1 MLASFRKRLARWT
14 LQRQGMDG
22 GGFRLHRRRLYIIPT
37 RLGLVYATMLLAM
50 LLGGLNYGS
59 NPALLFTFLLA
70 AAAWVAMHHAH
81 ANLSGLEGQVEGRS
95 LAAEPAGAVE
105 WHVVLKAPTGS
116 WRVDLELDGPARP
129 GLESPPVIS
138 VAPGQEVHA
147 LWTQPEAASPRRIRL
162 ATRHPLGLFRAW
174 TWLHPATPAP
184 PLAEAAG
191 RRIVVPDGD
200 GAAGW
205 SVDGD
210 GDVVSLR
217 AWRSGEPFRR
227 IAWRASARAGRLVV
241 MERAWTASGT
251 EPLRCPQVRPRMAA
265 PAAADFDRRAL
276 GMALLALG
284 GASLMQL
291 GKVPWLAGLAL
302 PTALAWRWWL
312 ERRSASLPPRWVKL
326 PLAVGAAVA
335 VMVAFRTWNGLA
347 AGSALLT
354 TMAAL
359 KLTETRDRRDLAVL
373 FFLAAFLAYAA
384 LLADGSPM
392 TLLVSLG
399 VAWLA
404 LGALAARA
412 RPAGSPGEWP
422 LLAQSIR
429 TLLWSLPLAALL
441 FLFVPRIDGHF
452 WSLPSDGRAKSGLA
466 DEMRPGDI
474 SDLSLSDDPVMRVFF
489 SDRLP
494 PRSQRYWRG
503 PVLHEF
509 DGGTWRVARGTPYPL
524 TRSQPR
530 GRPIHYRVLL
540 EPTQHSYVPLLERS
554 LDWTLEGASLGWD
567 LGVTVPQP
575 ITATLAYDATSDA
588 TARIEGPLPLSLRR
602 RALQWPSGTNPR
614 TVSWA
619 NELRD
624 TYAQD
629 EDLIDAVLRRFGEP
643 PFTYTLTPPQLDDI
657 NAVDDFLFVSRRGFC
672 GHYASAL
679 AAVARAAGIP
689 ARVVTGY
696 QGGEWNRVGRYLLV
710 RQSDAHAWTELWLP
724 PRGWVRVDPTAAIA
738 PERVEQGLDEA
749 LGADEPVPGRLYD
762 RWPWLGQARA
772 WMDAVRTEWQVR
784 FLQFDRQAQERLAA
798 VLGFGQDGLASLV
811 RALVVV
817 MAVAGSVLLVFALR
831 GGLPRWPS
839 PEERRWHR
847 ACRHAA
853 RLGCPREAAEGE
865 TTYAARV
872 AMTLPAMAEE
882 IRAAANEYVAWRY
895 WRQP

>member
-1 MLASFRKRLARWT
+1 MLARLRHRLAQWT
-14 LQRQGMDG
+14 LQRQGTDA

-37 RLGLVYATMLLAM
+37 RLGLVYAAMLLAM

-81 ANLSGLEGQVEGRS
+81 ANLAGLAGRVEGRGLS
-95 LAAEPAGAVE
+95 AEPTGAVE
-105 WHVVLKAPTGS
+105 WHVVLKAPSES
-116 WRVDLELDGPARP
+116 WRLDIELDGPARP
-129 GLESPPVIS
+129 GLESPPIVS
-138 VAPGQEVHA
+138 VAPGQEAHVV
-147 LWTQPEAASPRRIRL
+147 WTQPAATNPRRIRL

-174 TWLHPATPAP
+174 TWLHPATPEP
-184 PLAEAAG
+184 PPAEETG
-191 RRIVVPDGD
+191 RRVIVPDGEQ
-200 GAAGW
+200 AAGW
-205 SVDGD
+205 SADGD
-210 GDVVSLR
+210 GDVVGLR
-217 AWRSGEPFRR
+217 TWRAGEPFRR

-241 MERAWTASGT
+241 MERAWTATGT
-251 EPLRCPQVRPRMAA
+251 EPLRRPQRQFWTNA
-265 PAAADFDRRAL
+265 PAAPDFDRRAL

-284 GASLMQL
+284 GASVMQL

-312 ERRSASLPPRWVKL
+312 ARRGYSLPSRWVKL
-326 PLAVGAAVA
+326 PLAIAAAAA

-359 KLTETRDRRDLAVL
+359 KLTETRDRRDLAVV

-384 LLADGSPM
+384 LLADGSPT

-412 RPAGSPGEWP
+412 RPAGSPGDWP
-422 LLAQSIR
+422 LLAQSVR

-452 WSLPSDGRAKSGLA
+452 WSLPSDGRAKSGLG

-474 SDLSLSDDPVMRVFF
+474 SELSLSDDPVMRVFF
-489 SDRLP
+489 AERLP

-524 TRSQPR
+524 MHPQPR
-530 GRPIHYRVLL
+530 GRPIRYRVLL
-540 EPTQHSYVPLLERS
+540 EPTQHGYVPLLERS
-554 LDWTLEGASLGWD
+554 LDSTLEEAKLGWD
-567 LGVTVPQP
+567 LGVTVPRP
-575 ITATLAYDATSDA
+575 ITATIAYEATSDPA
-588 TARIEGPLPLSLRR
+588 AIIDGPLPLSLRR
-602 RALQWPSGTNPR
+602 RSLQWPSGTNPR
-614 TVSWA
+614 TVAWA
-619 NELRD
+619 NELR
-624 TYAQD
+624 YHYIKD
-629 EDLIDAVLRRFGEP
+629 EDLIGAVLQRFSEA
-643 PFTYTLTPPQLDDI
+643 PFAYTLTPPQLDDV

-679 AAVARAAGIP
+679 AAIARVAGIP

-710 RQSDAHAWTELWLP
+710 RQSDAHAWTELWLRG
-724 PRGWVRVDPTAAIA
+724 RGWVRVDPTAAIA

-749 LGADEPVPGRLYD
+749 LGADEPVPGRLYE
-762 RWPWLGQARA
+762 RWPWLGQTRA

-784 FLQFDRQAQERLAA
+784 FLQFDRQAQERLAEA
-798 VLGFGQDGLASLV
+798 LGFGRDGLASLV
-811 RALVVV
+811 RALVVA
-817 MAVAGSVLLVFALR
+817 MALAGSLLLVVALR
-831 GGLPRWPS
+831 GGLPRWPG
-839 PEERRWHR
+839 PEERHWRR
-847 ACRHAA
+847 ICRLAT
-853 RLGCPREAAEGE
+853 RRGCPREPAEGE

-872 AMTLPAMAEE
+872 ALALPALAEE
-882 IRAAANEYVAWRY
+882 MRAAASAYVAWRY
-895 WRQP
+895 FRQP